1 VGRRLV
7 ALASGLAVVLPLPLV
22 SRARADQTPV
32 SPLAPAATVRAGAA
46 PRLALPA
53 TLRLTTFRELGL
65 AGVNL
70 RLQFPI
76 PLSPYLEGRLGDGVS
91 EARPDGALMIP
102 GTHVGVSG
110 SAAAGWQYL
119 RGVDLG
125 FDVHRFRGG
134 YVSVAVGW
142 LRSSW
147 PVGGFD
153 ERDRLVSRKVW
164 SDGLLFKL
172 GVSF

>member
-1 VGRRLV
+1 VSTPIRR
-7 ALASGLAVVLPLPLV
+7 
-22 SRARADQTPV
+22 RWR
-32 SPLAPAATVRAGAA
+32 RW
-46 PRLALPA
+46 R
-53 TLRLTTFRELGL
+53 R
-65 AGVNL
+65 
-70 RLQFPI
+70 
-76 PLSPYLEGRLGDGVS
+76 
-91 EARPDGALMIP
+91 

-125 FDVHRFRGG
+125 FDVHQFRGG
-134 YVSVAVGW
+134 YVSVALGW

-153 ERDRLVSRKVW
+153 ERDRLVSRNV
-164 SDGLLFKL
+164 SSEGFVLKL